1 MKSARVPCARVS
13 LAYPP
18 IAIHGRGAHPF
29 SSLDAGR
36 CAARG
41 ARASGESVAVLVDGP
56 EPDMKGFQRCVRAS
70 DECCRLAG
78 VALDAQESPV
88 YLLCSSCARLHTP
101 RQRNLPAR
109 WDERGGET
117 VTACTP
123 CPARRTH
130 TSSLR
135 MMGSAWGTRSGTSA
149 LGRAEGGS
157 RVAPQGP
164 PGGSTATPPGP
175 TWPCLCPGV

>member
-1 MKSARVPCARVS
+1 M
-13 LAYPP
+13 AYPP
-18 IAIHGRGAHPF
+18 IAIHGRVGRPV

-36 CAARG
+36 CAARAPRDRELCLWATG
-41 ARASGESVAVLVDGP
+41 ARALTRYSYWSTAGP
-56 EPDMKGFQRCVRAS
+56 EPDMKGLQRCVRAS
-70 DECCRLAG
+70 NECCRLAS
-78 VALDAQESPV
+78 VAFDAQEPPV

-101 RQRNLPAR
+101 RQRHLPAR
-109 WDERGGET
+109 WDERGGEN

-130 TSSLR
+130 ISSLR
-135 MMGSAWGTRSGTSA
+135 MMGSAWGTRSETSA

-157 RVAPQGP
+157 RPAPQGP